1 MVTIVTLKEFADR
14 YFANMKYKYGSDAG
28 TLCNSFSIHNPL
40 IEECEHYYLLSN
52 FTVSHEKLEF
62 TENGIGDYI
71 IMDEEVNFKIKMNKN
86 KTSYR
91 YYNNRNNYNIFMISA
106 NVNYYN
112 GFTYYPCLIGK
123 YISHDGINYIYLSNI
138 KHNFNAE
145 LWNSELSKYYYL
157 VDPSFQNQKIKEIKE
172 KLTPV
177 EKEDF
182 EYIHN
187 LNNDIKN
194 KKINTLNSSV
204 KKIILSYIANVS
216 ENVQFHL
223 QEEIKEIY
231 KSLNN
236 INDDLVLYIHNI

>member
-28 TLCNSFSIHNPL
+28 TLCKSFTIHNPL
-40 IEECEHYYLLSN
+40 IEECEYYYLLSN
-52 FTVSHEKLEF
+52 FTVSHEELTF
-62 TENGIGDYI
+62 TENVIGDCI

-86 KTSYR
+86 KTAYN
-91 YYNNRNNYNIFMISA
+91 YYNNRNNFNFFRIFS
-106 NVNYYN
+106 NVNYYL
-112 GFTYYPCLIGK
+112 TVIGK
-123 YISHDGINYIYLSNI
+123 YLSHDGINYIYLSNI

-182 EYIHN
+182 ENIYN

-231 KSLNN
+231 KFLNN